1 MLVQTFKTEND
12 AQYKTYLWAV
22 LVRVKKGGGT
32 HATLSAGEV
41 VNLAVEPDETN
52 DCEEERCV
60 LILQDGLPVNENEG
74 SSRGWSDLSS
84 FAFKGTL

>member
-1 MLVQTFKTEND
+1 M
-12 AQYKTYLWAV
+12 
-22 LVRVKKGGGT
+22 
-32 HATLSAGEV
+32 
-41 VNLAVEPDETN
+41 NLAVEPDETN